1 MTPAGAFRLDDGTP
15 MPRLGLGTWRMGE
28 RPAARS
34 DELAALRLGLDLG
47 MNLVDTAE
55 MYGEGG
61 AEEIV
66 GEAIRGRRDEVFVV
80 SKFYPHHAARTPLR
94 AACEASLKRLAIE
107 CLDLYLLHWRGS
119 VPFEE
124 TVATLERLVKDG
136 KIRRWGVSNL
146 DVDDL
151 EELEGVRDG
160 KRVASNQVLYSV
172 TQRGIEFDL
181 LPWCRAR
188 RVPVMAYSP
197 LDQGAIGSNRALA
210 ALAARLGVDAARLA
224 LAWVLRD
231 PGVVAIPKATR
242 RAHVEANR
250 AAAQLVLDAETLAAI
265 DKALPPPRRKT
276 PLAMA

>member
-1 MTPAGAFRLDDGTP
+1 MTETFRFADGGT

-28 RPAARS
+28 RATARA

-47 MNLVDTAE
+47 VDLIDTAE

-61 AEEIV
+61 AEEVV
-66 GEAIRGRRDEVFVV
+66 GEAIRGRRDEIFVV
-80 SKFYPHHAARTPLR
+80 SKFYPHHARRAPLR
-94 AACEASLKRLAIE
+94 RACEGSLKRLGID

-119 VPFEE
+119 VGFEE
-124 TVATLERLVKDG
+124 TVETLERLVKDG

-151 EELEGVRDG
+151 DELQAVPGGARL
-160 KRVASNQVLYSV
+160 ASNQVLYSL

-181 LPWCRAR
+181 LPWCRQRQVA
-188 RVPVMAYSP
+188 VMAYSP
-197 LDQGAIGSNRALA
+197 LDQGAIAASRPLRAIA
-210 ALAARLGVDAARLA
+210 EGLGVEPARVA

-231 PGVVAIPKATR
+231 PSIVVIPKATR
-242 RAHVEANR
+242 PEHVRVNR
-250 AAAQLVLDAETLAAI
+250 AAADLALDAATLAAL
-265 DKALPPPRRKT
+265 DKAFPAPRRKT